1 MSKSIL
7 SVHRRGPT
15 SPLRPIPWRCWLLG
29 CAVFF
34 LATGAAAQAKVA
46 VVDLQGAMMQTE
58 DGLRAAATLR
68 NYTTSRQAELD
79 RKQEDLQREQVDLQ
93 KQARL
98 LSRRALQRRTEHW
111 QRRMVAVQTKFI
123 EYNKQLQKKQSDLMK
138 PIIRKMFQAIKRVA
152 NREGY
157 DIVVDRAAVPFSRS
171 DLDLTDRVVQLY
183 NSGGGGG
190 DDKEEEKKG
199 DSPPKSP

>member
-1 MSKSIL
+1 VRKSIL
-7 SVHRRGPT
+7 SVRRRGPAN
-15 SPLRPIPWRCWLLG
+15 PPRPIRWRCWLLG

-34 LATGAAAQAKVA
+34 IVTAAAAQAKMA
-46 VVDLQGAMMQTE
+46 VVDLQGAMIQTE

-68 NYTTSRQAELD
+68 NYTHSRQAELD
-79 RKQEDLQREQVDLQ
+79 RRQEDLQREQGDLQ

-111 QRRMVAVQTKFI
+111 QRRMVSVQTKFI
-123 EYNKQLQKKQSDLMK
+123 EYNKQLQKKQSDLMR
-138 PIIRKMFQAIKRVA
+138 PIIRKMFKVIKRVA

-157 DIVVDRAAVPFSRS
+157 DIVVDRAAVPFARS

-190 DDKEEEKKG
+190 GDKDEEKKG